1 MTKYEISYTT
11 KFKKQ
16 RKDLKSRN
24 YDLSLLDEVVGELAK
39 GNTLPERYR
48 DHALQGKWK
57 GYRDCHIL
65 PDWVLIY
72 KIDKKVLTLLL
83 TETGTHSDLF

>member
-1 MTKYEISYTT
+1 MYKISYTA

-16 RKDLKSRN
+16 RKLLVSRKYN
-24 YDLSLLDEVVGELAK
+24 LSLFDEVIGLLARGEP
-39 GNTLPERYR
+39 LPEKYC

-72 KIDKKVLTLLL
+72 KIDKGVLTLLL
-83 TETGTHSDLF
+83 SETGSHSDLFR